1 MHSVNKTI
9 PPNIRTKTPHKLTQH
24 HYQLVNSPLFSTA
37 SIAWRVR
44 GFLSEF
50 ARFQLVRM
58 DEMLPLEPWL
68 WNGEITLAVF
78 WAYEG
83 EKRWI
88 FTKQYGIFT
97 SKQYGSSQ
105 HHPTSSNQNEDLA
118 NKHGDLANQKN
129 INKF

>member
-1 MHSVNKTI
+1 VLIKQYHQKYEQ
-9 PPNIRTKTPHKLTQH
+9 KHLTNSLTTHPH

-78 WAYEG
+78 WGEG

-88 FTKQYGIFT
+88 FTKQYG
-97 SKQYGSSQ
+97 YGSI
-105 HHPTSSNQNEDLA
+105 PIDTFLV
-118 NKHGDLANQKN
+118 G
-129 INKF
+129 